1 MYQVMKAKGGCPPQ
15 HQLAQAHAATDR
27 GRQRLPSTKALRPG
41 KNIMPQK
48 PPAAIGPDA
57 FINREL
63 SWLEFNLR
71 VLEEAE
77 NPENPLLER
86 MKFLAIFSSNLDEF
100 FMVRVAGVREQAFGD
115 GAPQDFAADGMT
127 AIEQLRAI
135 AARTQ
140 ELVARQYT
148 CLRESIGPAM
158 AEAGFSV
165 MKDAD
170 LNAEERA
177 YVDTFFRERAL
188 PILTP
193 MACDPS
199 HPSPRYHN
207 RGLYLGAMLEHEE
220 GLGPKQLFAVVQV
233 PQVLPRI
240 VVLPGSGS
248 GKASFLLLEEL
259 VAARLPELF
268 GGFAVK
274 SWTTFRITRDCD
286 QELLEQE
293 SDDMLRLIED
303 RLKAR
308 QRGQAV
314 RIEIAA
320 QADEAIAQR
329 IIDDE
334 DLHSGSEEQGDAGY
348 DEVYRI
354 DGPLDLTGMWELYK
368 LAGFEKFH
376 DPPFNPRMPPAFRQ
390 RRDIFAAIAREDI
403 LVHHP
408 YESFDPVVEFVTSAA
423 KDPRV
428 LAIKQTLYR
437 TSGDSPIT
445 RALMEAAEA
454 GKHVTALVEL
464 QARFDEANN
473 VSWARRLERAGVHVV
488 FGFLDLKT
496 HCKVSLVVR
505 NEREGLKRYVHLGT
519 GNYNPATATTYT
531 DLGLFTANEAIAE
544 DATALFNLL
553 TGYSQGHAWQQLI
566 VAPNDLHRRTLELI
580 DRQAARAAA
589 GKPARIFA
597 KVNSLVDHQVI
608 EALYRASQAGVP
620 IDILSRGICSLRP
633 GVPGLSENIKVRSI
647 VDRFLEHSRIYV
659 FGEGDKAKV
668 FLASA
673 DWMPRNFF
681 RRVEVMFPV
690 LAEPLRRRMLDSII
704 PTYLADNTRTRIM
717 QPDGSFDLLHPAAG
731 EEPVRS
737 QVQFMNASD
746 LSDTKVTKLPSLDGE
761 AAGRPATGKA
771 RASGTRQRQGGLK
784 GRKAR
789 S

>member
-1 MYQVMKAKGGCPPQ
+1 MAKP
-15 HQLAQAHAATDR
+15 LD
-27 GRQRLPSTKALRPG
+27 
-41 KNIMPQK
+41 IEF
-48 PPAAIGPDA
+48 GPEA

-77 NPENPLLER
+77 NEGNPLLER

-100 FMVRVAGVREQAFGD
+100 FMVRVAGIREQAFGD

-135 AARTQ
+135 AMRTQ
-140 ELVARQYT
+140 ELVSRQYD
-148 CLRESIGPAM
+148 CLRDSIGPAM
-158 AEAGFSV
+158 RESGFTLLQDAE
-165 MKDAD
+165 
-170 LNAEERA
+170 LTAEQRD
-177 YVDTFFRERAL
+177 YVDRFFRERAL

-207 RGLYLGAMLEHEE
+207 RGLYLGTMLEHEH
-220 GLGPKQLFAVVQV
+220 GLGPKQLFAVVQL

-240 VVLPGSGS
+240 VTLPDSSPGNV
-248 GKASFLLLEEL
+248 SFVLLEEL

-268 GGFAVK
+268 GGFSVK
-274 SWTTFRITRDCD
+274 SWTTFRVTRDSD
-286 QELLEQE
+286 IELLEQE

-303 RLKAR
+303 RLKTR

-320 QADEAIAQR
+320 EADEAIAQR

-334 DLHSGSEEQGDAGY
+334 DLCSGDADVRDNGY

-354 DGPLDLTGMWELYK
+354 NGPLDLTGLWELYK
-368 LAGFEKFH
+368 LPGFEKFH
-376 DPPFNPRMPPAFRQ
+376 DVPYTPRVPAALRV
-390 RRDIFAAIAREDI
+390 RRDIFSAITREDI

-408 YESFDPVVEFVTSAA
+408 FESFDPVVQFVRSAA
-423 KDPRV
+423 RDPQV

-464 QARFDEANN
+464 KARFDEANN

-505 NEREGLKRYVHLGT
+505 NERDGLKRYVHLGT
-519 GNYNPATATTYT
+519 GNYNPATATLYT
-531 DLGLFTANEAIAE
+531 DLGLFTADWDIAE

-553 TGYSQGHAWQQLI
+553 TGYSQGHSWRKLV

-580 DRQAARAAA
+580 AAQADRARN
-589 GKPARIFA
+589 GKSARIFA
-597 KVNSLVDHQVI
+597 KVNSLADHRVI
-608 EALYRASQAGVP
+608 EALYQASQAGVS
-620 IDILSRGICSLRP
+620 IDILARGICCLRP
-633 GVPGLSENIKVRSI
+633 GVPGLSDNIRVRSI
-647 VDRFLEHSRIYV
+647 VDRYLEHSRIYV
-659 FGEGDKAKV
+659 FGEGKNTEV
-668 FLASA
+668 FLASS

-690 LAEPLRRRMLDSII
+690 LATPLKQRILEAIV
-704 PTYLADNTRTRIM
+704 PLYLADNTRARELHA
-717 QPDGSFDLLHPAAG
+717 DGSFQLLRPRRGA
-731 EEPVRS
+731 EPVRS
-737 QVQFMNASD
+737 QVRFMEEMAQSQAE
-746 LSDTKVTKLPSLDGE
+746 STRLPE
-761 AAGRPATGKA
+761 ANHEVAKQTETGKERGRKA
-771 RASGTRQRQGGLK
+771 RGSGPRKRGLK
-784 GRKAR
+784 GRKGR

>member
-1 MYQVMKAKGGCPPQ
+1 
-15 HQLAQAHAATDR
+15 
-27 GRQRLPSTKALRPG
+27 
-41 KNIMPQK
+41 MPQK
-48 PPAAIGPDA
+48 PSTPIGTDA

-127 AIEQLRAI
+127 AIQQLRAI
-135 AARTQ
+135 GARTQ
-140 ELVARQYT
+140 ELVARQYR

-158 AEAGFSV
+158 VEAGFSV
-165 MKDAD
+165 MK
-170 LNAEERA
+170 
-177 YVDTFFRERAL
+177 YVDLDAEQREYVDAFFRERAL

-193 MACDPS
+193 MACDPA

-207 RGLYLGAMLEHEE
+207 RGLYLGAMLEHEA

-248 GKASFLLLEEL
+248 GKAAFVLLEEL

-268 GGFAVK
+268 GGFSVK

-286 QELLEQE
+286 LELLEQE
-293 SDDMLRLIED
+293 SDDMLRLIEE

-320 QADEAIAQR
+320 KADEAIARR

-334 DLHSGSEEQGDAGY
+334 DLHSGSDDPGDAGY

-354 DGPLDLTGMWELYK
+354 DGPLDLTGLWELYK
-368 LAGFEKFH
+368 LPGFEQFH
-376 DPPFNPRMPPAFRQ
+376 DAPFTPRMPPAFRQ

-437 TSGDSPIT
+437 TSGNSPIT

-454 GKHVTALVEL
+454 GKHVTALVGL
-464 QARFDEANN
+464 KARFDEANN
-473 VSWARRLERAGVHVV
+473 VSWARQLERAGVHVV

-505 NEREGLKRYVHLGT
+505 NERDGLKRYVHLGT

-531 DLGLFTANEAIAE
+531 DLGLFTADEAIAE

-553 TGYSQGHAWQQLI
+553 TGYSQGHVWQQLI

-580 DRQAARAAA
+580 DGQTVLAVA

-597 KVNSLVDHQVI
+597 KVNSLVDHQVV

-647 VDRFLEHSRIYV
+647 VDRFLEHSRIYI
-659 FGEGDKAKV
+659 FGEGDEAEV
-668 FLASA
+668 YLSSA

-690 LAEPLRRRMLDSII
+690 LAEPLRRRMLESII

-717 QPDGSFDLLHPAAG
+717 QPDGSFKLLHPAAG
-731 EEPVRS
+731 EESVRC
-737 QVQFMNASD
+737 QVRFMEESAR
-746 LSDTKVTKLPSLDGE
+746 TPTTVTKLPSRDEGPT
-761 AAGRPATGKA
+761 ARQAT
-771 RASGTRQRQGGLK
+771 ASGKPQAASPRQRQAGLK